1 MSMQQ
6 PLKLLVDD
14 QEEDNLEADE
24 ESEDDDDSPD
34 TETDKNKSTNSNVVK
49 EVVLSFNF
57 IWFSSIHCSFFNHQS
72 RKTA

>member
-49 EVVLSFNF
+49 EVVLFFNF
-57 IWFSSIHCSFFNHQS
+57 IWFPQFTVPFFNHQS